1 MSDESSGRLI
11 VISGSCLSR
20 GLVFGEDGKVDEDG
34 FGAAD
39 LGCQPGGQSGFHNAD
54 AMVGQLEVGVSAV
67 RSLLVRIF
75 FGDFKLQHS
84 VLIAST
90 SEDESPPDDSPFP
103 GSSLVTFRKYS
114 VRIERHG
121 YD

>member
-1 MSDESSGRLI
+1 M
-11 VISGSCLSR
+11 
-20 GLVFGEDGKVDEDG
+20 VFDVEGAVGEG
-34 FGAAD
+34 FGGAD

-67 RSLLVRIF
+67 GSLLVRFF

-84 VLIAST
+84 GLVASG
-90 SEDESPPDDSPFP
+90 SEDESPPDESPFP

-114 VRIERHG
+114 VRNGRHG
-121 YD
+121 YDEWKTK